1 MSNVVLQVNE
11 VFATLG
17 VNLNGSVSSAGENGA
32 KKVSRKSLG
41 GGGGKTRVKIGHHK
55 KLTEQVMLMRLRLLY
70 HKIARI
76 FRGISVL

>member
-41 GGGGKTRVKIGHHK
+41 GGGKTRVKIGQHM
-55 KLTEQVMLMRLRLLY
+55 KLTEQVMRQGRLFL
-70 HKIARI
+70 AI
-76 FRGISVL
+76 F